1 MVIKKLLCAALLLAG
16 LMSSAEVSAQTRWKG
31 NNVSDCAGKE
41 IFLYNVGTGKF
52 LIAGG
57 DWATQA
63 RLFYDGWGTKLT
75 LKTLSSGY
83 GIYTGINGDDKI
95 LGANV
100 PRISSFHTYDS
111 RSDVWQPIMD
121 AAVRYQYWA
130 NVSGGTNY
138 PYGNRYTTFE
148 RIEGETGDTY
158 TYYIADNM
166 TGGNG
171 STTLKSKYYIGAAYG
186 IEFDDNGDEVHEQ
199 DLGNDECAYE
209 NEDHA
214 KSTTKH
220 NVNSSD
226 VTMQEL
232 YQWRIVTFDEVKEE
246 IKENTTGLN
255 SNISY
260 EVADQDF
267 SRNVTAFYSQWKVAT
282 TSAYDN
288 LEGKSGYRFKYTWGS
303 VSSPGDRERHQD
315 GVKDPGEYPDRY
327 SSTTLDNNNYWCY
340 PVLLKHQ
347 FGDTWKW
354 ALYKYDKSV
363 TTEGEYDNLSAEIKA
378 DCAYEA
384 MKDSKYG
391 FMSFSGIGVAYSSI
405 KAPATGFY
413 QIQCVGFC
421 QSANAS
427 NKGGYLYA
435 NVGSY
440 NPPSTNSTTG
450 AREYLKQDNSDL
462 DYRTTYMQVMEAG
475 KLVTLQQDAY
485 TKTVL
490 IYATEGQTIYFGV
503 GKDDASKSEP
513 EDYKESS
520 RYYYH
525 DKDWIAADNFQIFFL
540 GEDPVLFDEDKGG
553 DGEKWSYLGDNK
565 TFSNQTMRL
574 KRTFKKDQWNTFVF
588 PLSLTGAQVKGAFG
602 DKTELAKLVELGKY
616 KNNADYIEFETVN
629 LPADDQS
636 AAIEPHVFYLIKP
649 KADPVS
655 YTPSGSTEAISCY
668 NLGRG
673 SFSTNNLPT
682 EQAVST
688 VYGVYSGVTQGDLN
702 NKIKSYATY
711 FNGTE
716 IPAKS
721 YVMGAKNGSDILTMY
736 HLTSSMTSKGFRG
749 WIEDVTSGG
758 AKTYGGIFNYQ
769 EDEVTGINVMPWE
782 NAPQNGV
789 YDMSGRK
796 VAESINPSL
805 KKGLYIVN
813 GKKFIIK

>member
-1 MVIKKLLCAALLLAG
+1 
-16 LMSSAEVSAQTRWKG
+16 MSSAEVSAQGTTTRWKG
-31 NNVSDCAGKE
+31 NDVSKCKGQE

-63 RLFYDGWGTKLT
+63 RLFYDGWGSKLT
-75 LKTLSSGY
+75 LKTLNSGY

-111 RSDVWQPIMD
+111 RSDIWQPIMD
-121 AAVRYQYWA
+121 AAVKYQYWA

-138 PYGNRYTTFE
+138 PNGNRYTTFE
-148 RIEGETGDTY
+148 RIEGETGGTY

-171 STTLKSKYYIGAAYG
+171 NQNLKSKYYIGAAYG
-186 IEFDDNGDEVHEQ
+186 IEFDDNGAEVHEQ

-209 NEDHA
+209 NETYA

-232 YQWRIVTFDEVKEE
+232 YQWRIVTFDEVKDE
-246 IKENTTGLN
+246 IQKNTTGLN

-282 TSAYDN
+282 TSAYSSWRD
-288 LEGKSGYRFKYTWGS
+288 KTGYRFQYTFGAKTS
-303 VSSPGDRERHQD
+303 AGDRERHVD
-315 GVKDPGEYPDRY
+315 WGVPGN
-327 SSTTLDNNNYWCY
+327 SSLTTSDVWCY
-340 PVLLKHQ
+340 PIMLKEQ
-347 FGDTWKW
+347 FGDAWKW
-354 ALYKYDKSV
+354 AYHKYNITS
-363 TTEGEYDNLSAEIKA
+363 ESAYNSNANAEKKA
-378 DCAYEA
+378 DCEYEA

-405 KAPATGFY
+405 EAPATGFY

-450 AREYLKQDNSDL
+450 AREYLKQDNSDF

-503 GKDDASKSEP
+503 GKDDASKSTS
-513 EDYKESS
+513 DYDASW
-520 RYYYH
+520 RDYYH
-525 DKDWIAADNFQIFFL
+525 DKDWIAADNFQVFFL

-553 DGEKWSYLGDNK
+553 DDEKWSYLGDDNK

-616 KNNADYIEFETVN
+616 KKNADYIEFETVN

-636 AAIEPHVFYLIKP
+636 PAIEPHVFYLIKP

-655 YTPSGSTEAISCY
+655 YTPSGSTTGAISCY

-673 SFSTNNLPT
+673 SFSIKDLPT
-682 EQAVST
+682 KQAVST
-688 VYGVYSGVTQGDLN
+688 VYGVYPGVTQGDLN
-702 NKIKSYATY
+702 NKIISYATY

-736 HLTSSMTSKGFRG
+736 HLTSPMTTKGFRG

-758 AKTYGGIFNYQ
+758 AKTYGGIFDYQ

-796 VAESINPSL
+796 VADSINPSL